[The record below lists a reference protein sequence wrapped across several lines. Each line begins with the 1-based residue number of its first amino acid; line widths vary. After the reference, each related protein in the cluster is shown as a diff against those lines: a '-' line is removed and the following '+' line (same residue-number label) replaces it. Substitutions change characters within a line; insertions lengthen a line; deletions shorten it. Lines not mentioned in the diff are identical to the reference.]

1 MIKQMGEREAR
12 ELLQKEVLGRLGC
25 NIDGAPYVLPI
36 NYIYEDGL
44 VLVHSLP
51 GLKIDAMR
59 ENPRV
64 CLQVDE
70 IKDAYHWRSVIAWGE
85 FEEITDEQQ
94 KERALVEMFKRLPH
108 LTPVESRMSKTPVPS
123 IVFRIR
129 VDKMTGVFENW

>member
-12 ELLQKEVLGRLGC
+12 ELLQKEALGRLGC
-25 NIDGAPYVLPI
+25 NIEDAPYVLPI
-36 NYIYEDGL
+36 NYIFEDDN
-44 VLVHSLP
+44 VYIHSLP

-70 IKDAYHWRSVIAWGE
+70 IKDAYHWRSVIAWGD
-85 FEEITDEQQ
+85 FEEITDEQE
-94 KERALVEMFKRLPH
+94 KEAALVKLFKRLPH
-108 LTPVESRMSKTPVPS
+108 LTPVESRMAKTPVQS

-129 VDKMTGVFENW
+129 IEKITGVFENW